1 MCGGGNLPDVEVPA
15 VRRKVMKAVLWPEKK
30 QPRWSASGGQHF
42 MGLGGRRG
50 LGLDDEEEDFEA
62 DYKEFKANYG
72 DSNLEL
78 QRGGVSEKDDDD
90 EVIETKPFVAIKT
103 SLSQDD
109 LSTMSTAGFDGPSER
124 PAKRK
129 TKNEFR
135 GIRQRPSGK
144 WAAEIRDPSKGFRV
158 WLGTFNIA
166 EEAARAYDV
175 EARRIHGKK
184 AKVNFPEE
192 PAVQEPKAPKPSTA
206 QEFTITP
213 LINNLVNPNASVY
226 QSVDVASNQ
235 PLVQLDNVS
244 FVPAMNSA
252 TPIEAPVMSMYSNRG
267 SNTFGCFDLGW
278 EYDIK
283 TPDIS
288 SIALISTIVEGAESA
303 LVQSNTYNPVV
314 IVEGAELALVQS
326 NTYNSM
332 VPPVMENDAV
342 DFEASRFFMND
353 GVDELIDSL
362 LNFDVP
368 QDVVG
373 GMDLWNFD
381 GEFFLRDSNPC
392 VLEE

>member
-30 QPRWSASGGQHF
+30 QPRWSASGGQHL

-50 LGLDDEEEDFEA
+50 LGLDDEDEDLEA

-129 TKNEFR
+129 RKNEFR

-184 AKVNFPEE
+184 AK
-192 PAVQEPKAPKPSTA
+192 
-206 QEFTITP
+206 
-213 LINNLVNPNASVY
+213 
-226 QSVDVASNQ
+226 SVDVASNQ

-381 GEFFLRDSNPC
+381 DMPIYGEFFLRDSNPC
-392 VLEE
+392 VSEVSLRNLDVQSEVDNLFITLNFLFCV